1 MAVTGKLEG
10 CTSDEVPRCPQVRV
24 LYTLTAWARQ
34 PPPWAGARV
43 GRAGKEKRREEA
55 ALGERVLDGQAIL
68 AIANHNDRI
77 IMFLVRNMNLSIDKA
92 GEDQK
97 GEEGKASGEPP

>member
-1 MAVTGKLEG
+1 M
-10 CTSDEVPRCPQVRV
+10 SDEVPRCPQVRV

-34 PPPWAGARV
+34 PPP
-43 GRAGKEKRREEA
+43 KEKRREEA

-77 IMFLVRNMNLSIDKA
+77 IMFLVRHMNLSIDKA
-92 GEDQK
+92 GGDQK
-97 GEEGKASGEPP
+97 GEEGKAS